1 MGQKRQTGM
10 NDYERKNECTGD
22 KRKDAD
28 EACKMEDGD
37 GEGEG
42 GRGKREYG
50 FIEDRSELNLA
61 TFYGRRRRQEM
72 TIISDGG

>member
-1 MGQKRQTGM
+1 MMGQKRQTGM

-37 GEGEG
+37 GRERREREGEE
-42 GRGKREYG
+42 RANM
-50 FIEDRSELNLA
+50 DL
-61 TFYGRRRRQEM
+61 
-72 TIISDGG
+72 